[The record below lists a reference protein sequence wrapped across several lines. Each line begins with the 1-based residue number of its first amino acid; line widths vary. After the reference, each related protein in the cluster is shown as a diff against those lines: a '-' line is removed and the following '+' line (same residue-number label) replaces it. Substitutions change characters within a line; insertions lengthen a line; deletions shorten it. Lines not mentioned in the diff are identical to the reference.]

1 MAVDNSTI
9 LDNVWLHATNDY
21 QQRIPNSTQASV
33 AQTMK
38 ALFDPMNGRYL
49 NMFQDALINRIGMT
63 VVNQQNWDNPLAPFN
78 KGALAYGSTVQEL
91 GVKWIKSHHYK
102 DDDEAVYKMHRPEAA
117 QWFHSL
123 NRQEYYPIT
132 IVEEELAQAFVD
144 DSGLNK
150 YVSSLLTAPVNS
162 DQYDTY
168 RATLQLIAT
177 YEQSFGFFKKQV
189 SRVDSKAAGEDFLVQ
204 VREDATTLTFPSQ
217 RYNAGAI
224 DIPVFAPKKELV
236 LITLPRVKANTD
248 VRNLAAA
255 FNRSDAE
262 IQTRVIEVDEFPV
275 AGCEAIL
282 TTEDFFQIWDKLYRT
297 TSQYNPLTLGTN
309 YFLHHW
315 QILSVSPFVPAIMYT
330 TDAGTTTP
338 TITQT
343 VTGLNLT
350 ASAATAAAGS
360 TVPLTVQLTGSLAGD
375 PAGTDTSAFYVAP
388 DAATFEIS
396 AVDGSSN
403 PVKTYATTYVDDEF
417 VLHLS
422 KKLAAGTVVTVT
434 ATSTYT
440 NPGGD
445 TTAYTDTASVTIA

>member
-9 LDNVWLHATNDY
+9 LDNVWLNATNDY

-63 VVNQQNWDNPLAPFN
+63 VVNQQNWNSPTAPFN
-78 KGALAYGSTVQEL
+78 KGSIPYGSTVQEL
-91 GVKWIKSHHYK
+91 AVKWIKPHHYK
-102 DDDEAVYKMHRPEAA
+102 DDDEAVYKMYRPEAS

-123 NRQEYYPIT
+123 NRQDYYPIT
-132 IVEEELAQAFVD
+132 VVEDELMQAFVD
-144 DSGLNK
+144 DAGLNK
-150 YVSSLLTAPVNS
+150 YVTQILTAPVNS

-168 RATLQLIAT
+168 RATVQLIAT
-177 YEQSFGFFKKQV
+177 YEQNFGFFKKQV
-189 SRVDSKAAGEDFLVQ
+189 ARVDSKNAGEDFLVQ
-204 VREDATTLTFPSQ
+204 VREDASMLTFPSQ

-224 DIPVFAPKKELV
+224 DIPVFAPKTELV

-343 VTGLNLT
+343 VTGLDLT

-360 TVPLTVQLTGSLAGD
+360 TVPLTVQLIGSLAGD

-396 AVDGSSN
+396 AVDGDGD

-422 KKLAAGTVVTVT
+422 KRLAAGTVVTVE

-440 NPGGD
+440 NPSGA
-445 TTAYTDTASVTIA
+445 TTTYTDTASVTIA